1 MEPDNAAGYVV
12 LSNIYVAAGN
22 RHLRENVE
30 QQRTARGV
38 KRQRVAP
45 GLK

>member
-1 MEPDNAAGYVV
+1 MEPDNGAGYVV

-22 RHLRENVE
+22 RHLHENVE

-38 KRQRVAP
+38 KRQPVAP